1 MRRFVP
7 ASTSLQMGG
16 GLVVVC
22 ALGCSGGRSTRTP
35 AEHAVVQV
43 APPPSGLGAESKPA
57 VPATVHAGP
66 TALWPKF
73 ETHVRKDRS
82 ASSSLWMVFADGH
95 ESLLLDLEPA
105 PFNEKTDAP
114 MLIGNELRAY
124 LQSFGV
130 MYVEIFASGFD
141 LNRDGLGD
149 CIVGMSGAGNGC
161 PFQGKYYVLFSEP
174 GGRARASEGFA
185 ECDIFSGSSLLDTGS
200 LRLDFV
206 SFGKPETT
214 IVDAS
219 GRASSSSS
227 GH

>member
-1 MRRFVP
+1 MIGTRRP
-7 ASTSLQMGG
+7 ARSSAIALAAFLSSCTHPTSG
-16 GLVVVC
+16 
-22 ALGCSGGRSTRTP
+22 TP

-43 APPPSGLGAESKPA
+43 APPPSGF
-57 VPATVHAGP
+57 GP
-66 TALWPKF
+66 SPGALWPKF

-95 ESLLLDLEPA
+95 ESVLLDLEPA

-114 MLIGNELRAY
+114 MLIGNQLRAY

-130 MYVEIFASGFD
+130 MYVEVFANGFD
-141 LNRDGLGD
+141 LNHDGLGD
-149 CIVGMSGAGNGC
+149 CIIGVSGAGNAC
-161 PFQGKYYVLFSEP
+161 PFLGKYYVLFAEP
-174 GGRARASEGFA
+174 GGRARASDGFA
-185 ECDIFSGSSLLDTGS
+185 ECDIFSGSSLLDAGS

-206 SFGKPETT
+206 SFGKPETI

-227 GH
+227 SH